1 MFLSMKDL
9 DCRSLKPCKVE
20 PRLSHPISVRC
31 RKLLG
36 VGILVNPYEIQEIN
50 QAMEKL
56 LEDEQ
61 LCQELSKKGL
71 EQAKKFSWQKT
82 ATVIIEACV

>member
-1 MFLSMKDL
+1 MPVLEAMQSGTPVITSNISSMPEVAGDA
-9 DCRSLKPCKVE
+9 
-20 PRLSHPISVRC
+20 
-31 RKLLG
+31 
-36 VGILVNPYEIQEIN
+36 GILVNPYEIQEIN

-61 LCQELSKKGL
+61 LCQEFSKKGL

-82 ATVIIEACV
+82 ANVIMNACIK